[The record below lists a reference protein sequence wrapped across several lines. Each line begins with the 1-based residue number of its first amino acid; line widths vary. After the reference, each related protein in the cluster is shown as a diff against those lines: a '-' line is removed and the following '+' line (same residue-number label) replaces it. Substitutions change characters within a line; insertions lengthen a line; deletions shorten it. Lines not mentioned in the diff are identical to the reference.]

1 MDTVLR
7 SFAIY
12 VVLWALLRLS
22 GRRTLGELTAFDFIL
37 LLIIGGA
44 TQRALLGQDYSVTN
58 ALLVVITLVFT
69 DVVLSLLQRE
79 FPPLSRLING
89 APMIIVAHGR
99 AAPPGGQA
107 APARPPHR
115 RAVARIR
122 PSSARA
128 GAHGRHQI
136 RHLRGQWEN
145 LHHPLSPCRD
155 SGKTGGLTRVRHK
168 ACGNTG
174 PSES

>member
-1 MDTVLR
+1 MDTVVR

-89 APMIIVAHGR
+89 APMIIVDQGRPLEQRLRRARLTAEQVLESARHLHGLERMEDIKFAIFEANGKISIIPYPR
-99 AAPPGGQA
+99 AATAEKPA
-107 APARPPHR
+107 A
-115 RAVARIR
+115 
-122 PSSARA
+122 
-128 GAHGRHQI
+128 
-136 RHLRGQWEN
+136 
-145 LHHPLSPCRD
+145 
-155 SGKTGGLTRVRHK
+155 
-168 ACGNTG
+168 
-174 PSES
+174 

>member
-1 MDTVLR
+1 MDTVVR

-58 ALLVVITLVFT
+58 ALLVVVTLVLT
-69 DVVLSLLQRE
+69 DVVLSLLQRQ

-89 APMIIVAHGR
+89 EPMIIVDQGRPLEQRLRRARLTAEQVLESARHLHGLERMEDIKFAIFEANGKISIIPYPR
-99 AAPPGGQA
+99 AATAENPGA
-107 APARPPHR
+107 
-115 RAVARIR
+115 
-122 PSSARA
+122 
-128 GAHGRHQI
+128 
-136 RHLRGQWEN
+136 
-145 LHHPLSPCRD
+145 
-155 SGKTGGLTRVRHK
+155 
-168 ACGNTG
+168 
-174 PSES
+174 